1 MKRTVIGLP
10 LLTVA
15 DEPHAAV
22 ITIGTALGIGFP
34 VSDGNIRAL
43 NGVCISIQ
51 E

>member
-1 MKRTVIGLP
+1 MKQTLMLTLP
-10 LLTVA
+10 LLLTVA

-43 NGVCISIQ
+43 NGVCI
-51 E
+51 